1 MLSKLNPFRTNFK
14 ARKTEDLISDIF
26 TVTDKAF
33 VLFVLHNELD
43 CWVRQKKEIGEG
55 IKGRHLVKGKRFC
68 DGRSGKK
75 DAWSKRGMDLYLK
88 LVGEVQLRRQETRQ
102 FEEKM
107 RARLARNESETR
119 TAPITT
125 DDNDNSY
132 RNEYRVA
139 DEHEEMIRNLTSV

>member
-1 MLSKLNPFRTNFK
+1 
-14 ARKTEDLISDIF
+14 
-26 TVTDKAF
+26 
-33 VLFVLHNELD
+33 
-43 CWVRQKKEIGEG
+43 
-55 IKGRHLVKGKRFC
+55 
-68 DGRSGKK
+68 
-75 DAWSKRGMDLYLK
+75 MDLYLK